1 MSNLPTPR
9 QKFWERAFASTV
21 VLYTFG
27 ATYVVWKTL
36 TKYGANWLVYFI
48 IDVPTSW
55 FYGIAASRLVVS
67 VVKKRFSE
75 VNKWGWLAAINFAI
89 PQIYIL
95 YYAHHASRQTLL
107 IFALVITGLAISSAY
122 TLWTQIKNSR
132 RSE

>member
-55 FYGIAASRLVVS
+55 FYGIAASRLVLS

-75 VNKWGWLAAINFAI
+75 VNKWGRLAAINFAI

-95 YYAHHASRQTLL
+95 YYAHNASRQTLL

-122 TLWTQIKNSR
+122 TLWTQIKKSR

>member
-1 MSNLPTPR
+1 MSNALTAR

-55 FYGIAASRLVVS
+55 FYGISASRLVVS
-67 VVKKRFSE
+67 VVKKRFHE
-75 VNKWGWLAAINFAI
+75 VTKWGWLAAINFAI

-95 YYAHHASRQTLL
+95 YYAHNASRQTLM
-107 IFALVITGLAISSAY
+107 IFALIITGLAISSVY
-122 TLWTQIKNSR
+122 TLWTQIKKSR
-132 RSE
+132 GSE

>member
-1 MSNLPTPR
+1 MSNALTAR

-55 FYGIAASRLVVS
+55 FYGISASRLVVS
-67 VVKKRFSE
+67 VVKKRFHE
-75 VNKWGWLAAINFAI
+75 VTKWGWLAAINFAI

-95 YYAHHASRQTLL
+95 YYAHNASRQTLM
-107 IFALVITGLAISSAY
+107 IFALIITGLAISSVY
-122 TLWTQIKNSR
+122 TLWTQIKKSR

>member
-1 MSNLPTPR
+1 MSNALTAR

-55 FYGIAASRLVVS
+55 FYGISASRLVVS
-67 VVKKRFSE
+67 VVKKRFHE
-75 VNKWGWLAAINFAI
+75 VTKWGWLAAINFAI

-95 YYAHHASRQTLL
+95 YYAHNASRQTLM
-107 IFALVITGLAISSAY
+107 IFALVITGLAISSVY
-122 TLWTQIKNSR
+122 TLWTQIKKSR

>member
-1 MSNLPTPR
+1 MNNTPTVR
-9 QKFWERAFASTV
+9 QKFLERAFASTV

-55 FYGIAASRLVVS
+55 FYGISASRLVVS
-67 VVKKRFSE
+67 VVKKRFHE
-75 VNKWGWLAAINFAI
+75 VTKWGWLAAINFAI

-95 YYAHHASRQTLL
+95 YYAHSASRQTLM
-107 IFALVITGLAISSAY
+107 IFALIITGLAISSVY
-122 TLWTQIKNSR
+122 TLWTQIKKSR
-132 RSE
+132 RPE

>member
-1 MSNLPTPR
+1 MSNAPTAR
-9 QKFWERAFASTV
+9 QKSWARAFASTV

-55 FYGIAASRLVVS
+55 FYGISASRLVVS
-67 VVKKRFSE
+67 VVKKRFHE
-75 VNKWGWLAAINFAI
+75 VTKWGWLAAINFAI

-95 YYAHHASRQTLL
+95 YYAHNASRQTLM
-107 IFALVITGLAISSAY
+107 IFALIITGLAISSVY
-122 TLWTQIKNSR
+122 TLWTQIKKSR

>member
-1 MSNLPTPR
+1 MGNAPTAR

-21 VLYTFG
+21 LLYTFG

-48 IDVPTSW
+48 IDLPTSW
-55 FYGIAASRLVVS
+55 FYGISASRLVVS
-67 VVKKRFSE
+67 VVKKRFHE
-75 VNKWGWLAAINFAI
+75 VTKWGWLAAINFAI

-95 YYAHHASRQTLL
+95 YYAHNASRQTLM
-107 IFALVITGLAISSAY
+107 IFALIITGLAISSVY
-122 TLWTQIKNSR
+122 TLWTQIKKSR